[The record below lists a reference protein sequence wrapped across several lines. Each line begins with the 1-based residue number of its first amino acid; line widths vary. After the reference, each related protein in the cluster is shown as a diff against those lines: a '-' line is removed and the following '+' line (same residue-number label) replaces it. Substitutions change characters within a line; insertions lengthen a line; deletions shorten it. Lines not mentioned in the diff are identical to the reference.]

1 MLITGCS
8 IPVVQALWERLDWVR
23 FPAARRDG
31 ASKLLCLHWEEKGFS
46 LFAKQIEK
54 HLAM

>member
-1 MLITGCS
+1 MRAGCS

-31 ASKLLCLHWEEKGFS
+31 VSKFIYLCWDIER
-46 LFAKQIEK
+46 LFYIERSEIEK